1 MDSWKCNRRKQQEH
15 IIERVVEV
23 KKLELEEHDR
33 NRKRT
38 KTFSEMME
46 ERFVIIYAFSF
57 VRFIR
62 CLGIRFSGNANFLMK
77 SLLLQRFFYFSELRK
92 DGN

>member
-1 MDSWKCNRRKQQEH
+1 MRDWFQNLDNWKCSRRKQQEH

-33 NRKRT
+33 NRRRT

-46 ERFVIIYAFSF
+46 ER
-57 VRFIR
+57 
-62 CLGIRFSGNANFLMK
+62 
-77 SLLLQRFFYFSELRK
+77 
-92 DGN
+92 